1 MSSPT
6 ISIDEFGLCTWT
18 NPETPP
24 YQWVIEQTLNLQLSY
39 YKKSYVIPGSEESFD
54 APASWLYKGLYVV
67 LFGVDQEDNLILT
80 PSISST
86 VLIY

>member
-1 MSSPT
+1 MSSPA

-18 NPETPP
+18 NPATPP
-24 YQWVIEQTLNLQLSY
+24 YQWVIEQRGSDKLSY
-39 YKKSYVIPGSEESFD
+39 YKQTYVINGTDESFD
-54 APASWLYKGLYVV
+54 ASANWLYKGLYVV
-67 LFGVDQEDNLILT
+67 LFGVDDQDNLILT